1 MSDTW
6 TIHLDEGLCSGMGDC
21 ARLAPDVIELGAD
34 GLARLRAGT
43 SDDPAVLDAVRAC
56 PMAALAA
63 YRADTG
69 EQVA

>member
-1 MSDTW
+1 MSDIW

-21 ARLAPDVIELGAD
+21 ARIAPNVIELGAD
-34 GLARLRAGT
+34 GLANLRSGT

-63 YRADTG
+63 YRSDTG